1 MCVYIWRNR
10 LQIVPSLFGLLII
23 TGFGIF
29 DIHPVLTHCFTNR
42 KQCSFLRKFITLN
55 NTLQVQE
62 QYHELKYETEKG
74 WTLFEIWQNAHPEI
88 KQVDIVQD
96 QTRQFLT
103 LCST

>member
-1 MCVYIWRNR
+1 M
-10 LQIVPSLFGLLII
+10 LHKQEAMLF
-23 TGFGIF
+23 FEK
-29 DIHPVLTHCFTNR
+29 V
-42 KQCSFLRKFITLN
+42 FITLN